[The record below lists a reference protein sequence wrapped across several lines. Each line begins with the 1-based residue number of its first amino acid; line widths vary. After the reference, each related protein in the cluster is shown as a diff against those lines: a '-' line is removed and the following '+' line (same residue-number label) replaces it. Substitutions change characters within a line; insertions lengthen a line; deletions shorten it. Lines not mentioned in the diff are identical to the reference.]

1 MQTIKNIVTQ
11 ISTERKNSFS
21 VRNAMRKAL
30 KVFALV
36 FITALSVSSAKGQFI
51 IQVNDKEAKPV
62 VDAKVVIVPYLKENP
77 YKLAKSYL
85 SDEQGKVNSEL
96 GGNCVIEITVDGYRL
111 AKDTVKLVAGKTYKI
126 LLKQFVVTV
135 SDAVVTGQYEIT
147 SADKSVSKIRV
158 INAKRIQA
166 QGAVN
171 LKDVLS
177 NELNVRLS
185 QDNLLGSS
193 LSLQGI
199 GGQNI
204 KILVDGVPMIGRLDG
219 NIDISQINMNNIER
233 IEIIEGPMSV
243 MYGTDALGGVINL
256 ITKKTTKNTVEGNVN
271 SYYESAGNYN
281 IDGRVA
287 FKTKN
292 RTTVQVS
299 GGRNFFDGF
308 GESGLRGRVQQWK
321 PKEQYF
327 ADAIVGF
334 KIKNSTHRLQ
344 SIYFDELLL
353 NRGEPIVLPYSV
365 YAFDNYFYTR
375 RFNNSLFSN
384 FKLNNGARI
393 NIINSYSW
401 FRRHNLQQRK
411 DLVTLE
417 DRLTQGENDHDTSV
431 FDLIMSRGTYTQK
444 INKKF
449 SYQFGYDI
457 NVETGTGERI
467 QGEKQ
472 QVGDYAAYTTIEY
485 RPSLRWVFR
494 PGIRASYNTR
504 YGAPLTPSFNAKYT
518 ASNKINIRA
527 SYARGFRAPS
537 LKELNLFFVDINHN
551 IQPNPNL
558 QAEVSDNVNVSA
570 VYSHRF
576 KNKASIKIEPS
587 IFYNDIRN
595 MISLA
600 LVDASTQLYNYV
612 NIGQFNNAGANLSV
626 GFNSKSVSV
635 QLGTSITAVKNIV
648 GGAGI
653 PDYSTTQEYRANV
666 SYTIPKTG
674 TNLNLFYK
682 YNGAVPGF
690 AITDDNEIVATYIQ
704 AYSMADFSVSQSFLS
719 KRITLI
725 AGVRNLLDVGNINF
739 NVPSSIAHSG
749 GNGNGMAIGMGR
761 TVFTS
766 IRIHLFNKK

>member
-1 MQTIKNIVTQ
+1 MQNKNNIAIPRQ
-11 ISTERKNSFS
+11 LERRATSF
-21 VRNAMRKAL
+21 NAKAMGRVF
-30 KVFALV
+30 KVVLILLA
-36 FITALSVSSAKGQFI
+36 TTLSVSNAKGQFALR
-51 IQVNDKEAKPV
+51 VNDSEAKPV
-62 VDAKVVIVPYLKENP
+62 VDARVLIIPIEKENP
-77 YKLAKSYL
+77 YSFAKAYFTNNNGEVSSSVGGL
-85 SDEQGKVNSEL
+85 CAVEVSGEGFKTITDTIELVSGKTHNIALNQLV
-96 GGNCVIEITVDGYRL
+96 Y
-111 AKDTVKLVAGKTYKI
+111 VAGT
-126 LLKQFVVTV
+126 
-135 SDAVVTGQYEIT
+135 AVVTGQYQATTI
-147 SADKSVSKIRV
+147 DKSVSKIRV
-158 INAKRIQA
+158 IDSKRIQA

-185 QDNLLGSS
+185 QDNILGSS

-199 GGQNI
+199 SGQNI
-204 KILVDGVPMIGRLDG
+204 KILIDGVPMIGRLDG

-243 MYGTDALGGVINL
+243 IYGTDALGGVINL
-256 ITKKTTKNTVEGNVN
+256 ITKKTTKHSIEGNVN

-334 KIKNSTHRLQ
+334 KIGKSTHRIQ
-344 SIYFDELLL
+344 SIFFDELLL
-353 NRGEPIVLPYSV
+353 NRGAPVMRPYSV

-384 FKLNNGARI
+384 FELSNGAKI

-417 DRLTQGENDHDTSV
+417 QTLTQGTSDHDTSI
-431 FDLIMSRGTYTQK
+431 FDLMMSRGTYTQT

-457 NVETGTGERI
+457 NVETGRGERI
-467 QGEKQ
+467 QGERQ
-472 QVGDYAAYTTIEY
+472 SIGDYAAYTTLEY

-504 YGAPLTPSFNAKYT
+504 YGSPITPSFNAKYT
-518 ASNKINIRA
+518 VSNKLNIRA

-551 IQPNPNL
+551 IRPNSDL

-570 VYSHRF
+570 VYSHQFR
-576 KNKASIKIEPS
+576 NKVSLRIEPS
-587 IFYNDIRN
+587 LFYNDIQN

-600 LVDASTQLYNYV
+600 LVDPATQLYSYI
-612 NIGQFNNAGANLSV
+612 NIGQFNNAGANFSV
-626 GFNSKSVSV
+626 EVKAGNIAV
-635 QLGTSITAVKNIV
+635 QTGASITAVRNIF
-648 GGAGI
+648 GGADV
-653 PDYSTTQEYRANV
+653 PSYNTTREYRANM
-666 SYTIPKTG
+666 SYTLPV
-674 TNLNLFYK
+674 TNTRFNIFYK

-690 AITDDNEIVATYIQ
+690 ALDGNNKVVPTYIQ
-704 AYSMADFSVSQSFLS
+704 AYSMADVSVSQSFLN

-725 AGVRNLLDVGNINF
+725 AGARNLLNVGNINF
-739 NVPSSIAHSG
+739 NVPTGTAHG
-749 GNGNGMAIGMGR
+749 GNGNSMAVGMGR
-761 TVFTS
+761 TIFTS
-766 IRIHLFNKK
+766 IRIHLFNPNK

>member
-1 MQTIKNIVTQ
+1 MQTINNITTTN
-11 ISTERKNSFS
+11 SLERKTSFLS
-21 VRNAMRKAL
+21 VVAMRK
-30 KVFALV
+30 VFQLYAIILA
-36 FITALSVSSAKGQFI
+36 TTLSVTSAKGQFAL
-51 IQVNDKEAKPV
+51 QVSDSEAKPV
-62 VDAKVVIVPYLKENP
+62 IDARVLIIPIEKENP
-77 YKLAKSYL
+77 YSFAKAYFT
-85 SDEQGKVNSEL
+85 DNKGKVNSL
-96 GGNCVIEITVDGYRL
+96 IGGVCAVEVSGEGFKTIT
-111 AKDTVKLVAGKTYKI
+111 DTIKLVEGKTYTI
-126 LLKQFVVTV
+126 GLNQLVYVTGT
-135 SDAVVTGQYEIT
+135 AVVTGQYEATTI
-147 SADKSVSKIRV
+147 DKSVSKIRV
-158 INAKRIQA
+158 IDAKRIQA

-185 QDNLLGSS
+185 QDNILGSS
-193 LSLQGI
+193 LSLQGVS
-199 GGQNI
+199 GQNI
-204 KILVDGVPMIGRLDG
+204 KILIDGVPMIGRLDG

-256 ITKKTTKNTVEGNVN
+256 ITKKTTEHSIEGNVN

-281 IDGRVA
+281 LDGRVA

-327 ADAIVGF
+327 VDGIVGF
-334 KIKNSTHRLQ
+334 KIKKTTHRIQ
-344 SIYFDELLL
+344 SIFFDELLV
-353 NRGEPIVLPYSV
+353 NKSEPVIRPYTV

-384 FKLNNGARI
+384 FELRNGAKV

-417 DRLTQGENDHDTSV
+417 DNLTQGENDHDTSV
-431 FDLIMSRGTYTQK
+431 FSLVMSRGTYTQA

-457 NVETGTGERI
+457 NLESGKGQRI
-467 QGEKQ
+467 QGENQ
-472 QVGDYAAYTTIEY
+472 SVGDYAAYTTVEY
-485 RPSLRWVFR
+485 RPSLRWVLR

-504 YGAPLTPSFNAKYT
+504 YGSPITPSFNTKYT
-518 ASNKINIRA
+518 VSNKLNIRA

-558 QAEVSDNVNVSA
+558 LAEVSDNVNISA
-570 VYSHRF
+570 VYSHQF
-576 KNKASIKIEPS
+576 KNKTSLRIEPS
-587 IFYNDIRN
+587 LFYNDIRN
-595 MISLA
+595 MLSLA
-600 LVDASTQLYNYV
+600 LVDATTQLYNYV
-612 NIGQFNNAGANLSV
+612 NIGQFNNGGANLSV
-626 GFNSKSVSV
+626 EVKTGKLAV
-635 QLGTSITAVKNIV
+635 QVGTSTTVVRNIFSGENV
-648 GGAGI
+648 PA
-653 PDYSTTQEYRANV
+653 YNTTQEYRANV
-666 SYTIPKTG
+666 SYALSRTG
-674 TNLNLFYK
+674 TRFNVFYK

-690 AITDDNEIVATYIQ
+690 AVDGNNELVATYIQ
-704 AYSMADFSVSQSFLS
+704 AYSMADISVSQSFLN
-719 KRITLI
+719 KRVTLI
-725 AGVRNLLDVGNINF
+725 AGARNLLDVGNINF
-739 NVPSSIAHSG
+739 NVPTGTAHG
-749 GNGNGMAIGMGR
+749 GEGNSMAVGMGR
-761 TVFTS
+761 TFFTS
-766 IRIHLFNKK
+766 IRIHLFNPNK